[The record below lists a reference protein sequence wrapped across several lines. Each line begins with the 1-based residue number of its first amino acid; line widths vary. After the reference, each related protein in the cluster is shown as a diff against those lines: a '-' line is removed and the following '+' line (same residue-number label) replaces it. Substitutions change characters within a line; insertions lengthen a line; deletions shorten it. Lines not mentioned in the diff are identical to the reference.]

1 MKNIL
6 SPDDF
11 KRLQELIEAVIAA
24 HAQARETQENK
35 KCVSGFDREAFLG
48 EKELYSDHIIG
59 CAVSAT
65 HYQDCRITAA
75 TTAKIADCINQ
86 QYDIEKYP
94 HLKRF
99 IEDENLQKS
108 YPNAQKELQTL
119 AEIKNIFLKI
129 SASLEEKSTTERKT
143 AMIWNIIY
151 IIFLLCSVLLLLW
164 NCFESLLFLP
174 LMILL
179 WLAGMIWAIILPVK
193 AIREKERRWYWTF
206 LPLFCII
213 ATAVLHF
220 LPLPWHIW
228 NAQITYFSKR
238 NEWQEMIKNPAKE
251 NVISRTEQ
259 RTVIGFLHGESVLTR
274 YEDMIVHISDD
285 ALPQK
290 EMFPMA
296 EKVTV
301 YRKLAPNWY
310 YLQVKY

>member
-35 KCVSGFDREAFLG
+35 NCVPGFDVASFLG

-65 HYQDCRITAA
+65 HYQDRRITAA

-108 YPNAQKELQTL
+108 YPNAQKVLQTL

-129 SASLEEKSTTERKT
+129 STDLEEKSVHGAKT
-143 AMIWNIIY
+143 
-151 IIFLLCSVLLLLW
+151 
-164 NCFESLLFLP
+164 
-174 LMILL
+174 
-179 WLAGMIWAIILPVK
+179 
-193 AIREKERRWYWTF
+193 
-206 LPLFCII
+206 
-213 ATAVLHF
+213 
-220 LPLPWHIW
+220 
-228 NAQITYFSKR
+228 
-238 NEWQEMIKNPAKE
+238 NEN
-251 NVISRTEQ
+251 
-259 RTVIGFLHGESVLTR
+259 
-274 YEDMIVHISDD
+274 YC
-285 ALPQK
+285 
-290 EMFPMA
+290 
-296 EKVTV
+296 
-301 YRKLAPNWY
+301 
-310 YLQVKY
+310 